1 MSDKLIARMKLWRLF
16 VVNEIVP
23 EERELLIEAAKMNVK
38 GMGLTTY
45 DLIKSIPDFRS
56 FSSDGEII
64 WDDIPDDVLSD
75 IARLRKIYGVR

>member
-1 MSDKLIARMKLWRLF
+1 MSDKLIERMKLWRLF

-23 EERELLIEAAKMNVK
+23 KERELLVEAAKMNIK
-38 GMGLTTY
+38 GMGFTTY

-64 WDDIPDDVLSD
+64 WNEVPDDVLSD